1 MKKTVKKQLRLYD
14 IYKYIVDGRRDS
26 IRHIVS
32 WQIKND
38 TIIVHF
44 TNHTTV
50 DWSILD
56 YSDKK
61 KAIKEINRE
70 LKEIDRTKVHS

>member
-1 MKKTVKKQLRLYD
+1 MKKNVKKQLRLYD

-44 TNHTTV
+44 TNRTTV

-70 LKEIDRTKVHS
+70 LKEIDRTKIHS